1 MIPISKPLLGDEEQQ
16 AVQAVLA
23 SGIIAQGAKVRE
35 FEQQFA
41 EFIGC
46 KHAIATSNG
55 TTALHAALLAHGIGE
70 GDEVITTPFTFMAS
84 VNSILYTGAK
94 PVLVDIDQ
102 DFLIDPYQV
111 AKAISP
117 HTKAIMPV
125 HLFGQTADLQALMQI
140 AQEHNLALIEDAC
153 QAHGAR
159 YQGHMAGSFGT
170 GCFSFYATKNMTT
183 GEGGMITTNDDALAQ
198 RARHLIA
205 HGMNPRYY
213 HYMLGYNFRT
223 TDIAAA
229 IGIEQLKKL
238 PEFNAKR
245 QANAAFFDQHLA
257 QCKGIGLPRIAPDR
271 EHVYHQYTIR
281 VLTNAGSGRDEMVAA
296 LTEQGVGSGI
306 YYPIPV
312 HLQESV
318 AHLGYSAGDFP
329 MAEQAAQ
336 QVLSLPVHPALSEAD
351 REAIVQAVSNSL
363 R

>member
-23 SGIIAQGAKVRE
+23 SGVIAQGPKVRE

-41 EFIGC
+41 KFIGC
-46 KHAIATSNG
+46 THAIATSNG
-55 TTALHAALLAHGIGE
+55 TTALHTALLAHGIGP

-84 VNSILYTGAK
+84 VNSILFTGAT
-94 PVLVDIDQ
+94 PVLVDIDEY
-102 DFLIDPYQV
+102 FLIDPEQV
-111 AKAISP
+111 AKAITP

-125 HLFGQTADLQALMQI
+125 HLFGQTADLDALTQL
-140 AQEHNLALIEDAC
+140 AQQHNLILIEDAC
-153 QAHGAR
+153 QAHGANYR
-159 YQGHMAGSFGT
+159 GQMAGNFGT

-183 GEGGMITTNDDALAQ
+183 GEGGMITTNDDAVAQ

-213 HYMLGYNFRT
+213 HYTLGYNFRT

-238 PEFNAKR
+238 PLFNAQR
-245 QANAAFFDQHLA
+245 QANAAYFDEQLA
-257 QCKGIGLPRIAPDR
+257 DCKGISLPRIAPNC

-281 VLTNAGSGRDEMVAA
+281 VDNQAGLYRDDLVVA
-296 LTEQGVGSGI
+296 LNEQGIGNGI

-318 AHLGYSAGDFP
+318 QHLGYRVGSLP
-329 MAEQAAQ
+329 IAEQAAQ
-336 QVLSLPVHPALSEAD
+336 QVLSLPIHPALSQAD
-351 REAIVQAVSNSL
+351 REAIVQAVHSAL